1 MVYAYSYLTRT
12 QFTEWFAKYKNYLEK
27 TFVKD
32 KVLVHAQDE
41 LEENCNFLAI
51 TGIEEQVDEGVKETF
66 EIIRESGIKTW
77 MVTGDTVATA
87 KQIGILSGFKGEEQE
102 YVTF

>member
-51 TGIEEQVDEGVKETF
+51 TGIEE
-66 EIIRESGIKTW
+66 
-77 MVTGDTVATA
+77 
-87 KQIGILSGFKGEEQE
+87 
-102 YVTF
+102 